1 MLIKQVDQRPTSQ
14 IDSLGGF
21 FGGGGDKRFC
31 FCKVKTDIIQPYT
44 HVYFY
49 QHKLPLIYDP
59 SFPRLFSIVHLPVRY
74 LEGK

>member
-14 IDSLGGF
+14 IDRGF